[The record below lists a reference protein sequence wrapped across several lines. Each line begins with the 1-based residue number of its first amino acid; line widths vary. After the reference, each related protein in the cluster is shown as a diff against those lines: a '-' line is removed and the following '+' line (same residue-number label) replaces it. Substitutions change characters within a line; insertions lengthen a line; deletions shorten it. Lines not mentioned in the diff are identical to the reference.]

1 MAKDSKIKQIRRMEE
16 QDAQGIS
23 RKNNKRIKFTIKQ
36 LIALKLIFLVLIII
50 FYFVYSP
57 ILWIF
62 VVSYLVLFP
71 ITIAVERNF
80 NKGYKKSSHVKIPKY
95 DFALVIV
102 IMVISIMGTIF
113 TVQKQVKVAN
123 LSNLT
128 ERRIEQLMRVMDID
142 EVLNEVAKKNTA
154 NAYKTFASLL
164 TGVRSEFESINTT
177 GFVNQP
183 NRPNMEEMRERMGRR
198 SSGFPEGFDPSNFD
212 PSRMPEGWNPG
223 NRPEGWRPD
232 RNIMRPTNMLNI
244 VDVPVEYV
252 FGSVMTAVNQ
262 MLLFSIPFFGVLL
275 LIAVMAVKKKKEKEE
290 YEIIADGE
298 IKILSNDEI
307 EKILSFGE
315 EVILL
320 ND

>member
-142 EVLNEVAKKNTA
+142 VVLIEVALINSA
-154 NAYKTFASLL
+154 NSY
-164 TGVRSEFESINTT
+164 
-177 GFVNQP
+177 
-183 NRPNMEEMRERMGRR
+183 
-198 SSGFPEGFDPSNFD
+198 
-212 PSRMPEGWNPG
+212 
-223 NRPEGWRPD
+223 
-232 RNIMRPTNMLNI
+232 
-244 VDVPVEYV
+244 
-252 FGSVMTAVNQ
+252 
-262 MLLFSIPFFGVLL
+262 
-275 LIAVMAVKKKKEKEE
+275 
-290 YEIIADGE
+290 
-298 IKILSNDEI
+298 
-307 EKILSFGE
+307 
-315 EVILL
+315 
-320 ND
+320 